1 MHEARKRLST
11 PALGTVLVAAALA
24 TSCVYYEARPVH
36 PSGPSK
42 FDRSW
47 NAAQAAAQDEG
58 VTITDVDRSRGV
70 IQGHRGASNVTI
82 SVWQQAD
89 GSVRVGFNVRAP
101 TGPDAELADHLSH
114 AFDRRMQ
121 Y

>member
-1 MHEARKRLST
+1 MGGSLHRAVVV
-11 PALGTVLVAAALA
+11 VLVATLAA
-24 TSCVYYEARPVH
+24 SCVYYEARPVH
-36 PSGPSK
+36 HAGPSK

-47 NAAQAAAQDEG
+47 SAAQWAAQDEG
-58 VTITDVDRSRGV
+58 VTITDVDRERGT
-70 IQGHRGASNVTI
+70 IRGYRGSTNVTI

-101 TGPDAELADHLSH
+101 NGPDAELADHLSH

-121 Y
+121 H